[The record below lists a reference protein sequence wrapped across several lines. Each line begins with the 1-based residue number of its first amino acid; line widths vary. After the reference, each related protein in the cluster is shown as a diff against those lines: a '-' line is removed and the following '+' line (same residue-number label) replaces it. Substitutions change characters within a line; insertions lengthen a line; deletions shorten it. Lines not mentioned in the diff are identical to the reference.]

1 MSKVRGEGLAVPA
14 TGGRE
19 GDMPNR
25 ADMPDRSAVASS
37 DDSTGVENVRY
48 DVVTGAGAPDNPR
61 NGAEMV
67 SRGLVGGSA
76 AHQPPAQVRGEGLEV
91 SGGSSAD
98 GAGDTE
104 GAVRGFDEQIRLMR
118 DAAARVAPED
128 EATRLK
134 RERRERSRRIIGAVS
149 DGLGAL
155 SNLWF
160 TSRYS
165 PNIYNE
171 RVSMSDVLQRH
182 YDKLRAEREKNNDR
196 YLQYSLKLGDLYNQ
210 RAKSLRELAAAQ
222 QAAALARQAA
232 ARKQE
237 EHDWRREDRPDER
250 REKAGKADKA
260 ENEAKIT
267 GAKLRYA
274 DDLAAAE
281 LATEKSKGRNY
292 DAAAAAH
299 NRSNVYEYSAEDED
313 GNVRWFKDRDAAI
326 AYARQHGTL
335 GSDVTTETTKGTSAQ
350 GHSVDYDKTTTVP
363 YPKRTKKEDRKKGNG
378 YENAKKIKYN

>member
-1 MSKVRGEGLAVPA
+1 MKEVRVPA
-14 TGGRE
+14 A
-19 GDMPNR
+19 DKPNWANR
-25 ADMPDRSAVASS
+25 ADMANRADKPDRSDGSAVSS
-37 DDSTGVENVRY
+37 ADDSTGVENVRY

-67 SRGLVGGSA
+67 SRGLVPATDSRAGE
-76 AHQPPAQVRGEGLEV
+76 PEAQVRGAG
-91 SGGSSAD
+91 SGDA
-98 GAGDTE
+98 E

-134 RERRERSRRIIGAVS
+134 RERRERSHRIIGAVS

-171 RVSMSDVLQRH
+171 RVSMSDGLQRH

-196 YLQYSLKLGDLYNQ
+196 YLQYSLKLGDSYNQ

-222 QAAALARQAA
+222 QAAALARQEE

-250 REKAGKADKA
+250 REKVGKADKA
-260 ENEAKIT
+260 EKEAKIA

-292 DAAAAAH
+292 AAAAAAH

-335 GSDVTTETTKGTSAQ
+335 GSDVTTEKTKGTSAQ
-350 GHSVDYDKTTTVP
+350 GGFSVDYNKTKTTTVP
-363 YPKRTKKEDRKKGNG
+363 YPKRTKKEDRKKGSG

>member
-1 MSKVRGEGLAVPA
+1 M
-14 TGGRE
+14 
-19 GDMPNR
+19 
-25 ADMPDRSAVASS
+25 
-37 DDSTGVENVRY
+37 RY

-67 SRGLVGGSA
+67 SRGLVGKPG
-76 AHQPPAQVRGEGLEV
+76 AQVSGEGLAV
-91 SGGSSAD
+91 S
-98 GAGDTE
+98 E
-104 GAVRGFDEQIRLMR
+104 PGAVRGFDEQIRLMR

-171 RVSMSDVLQRH
+171 RVSMSDGLQRH
-182 YDKLRAEREKNNDR
+182 YDRMRAEREKNNDR

-222 QAAALARQAA
+222 QAAALARQEE
-232 ARKQE
+232 ARKQQ
-237 EHDWRREDRPDER
+237 EHDWRREDRPNER

-260 ENEAKIT
+260 ENEAKIS

-335 GSDVTTETTKGTSAQ
+335 GTDVTTEHTEGTSAQ
-350 GHSVDYDKTTTVP
+350 GYSVKYDKTTTVP
-363 YPKRTKKEDRKKGNG
+363 YPKRTKKEDKKKGNG
-378 YENAKKIKYN
+378 YENASKIKYN